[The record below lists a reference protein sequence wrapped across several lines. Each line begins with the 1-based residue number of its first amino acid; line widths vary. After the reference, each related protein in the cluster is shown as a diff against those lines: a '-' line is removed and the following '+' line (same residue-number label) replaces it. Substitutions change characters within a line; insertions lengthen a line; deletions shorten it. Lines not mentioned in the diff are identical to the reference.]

1 MAQNQYIT
9 QAQAEAAKRD
19 ALQFAAS
26 PFPIQAPHFVMAV
39 IKQLERDYPDQL
51 YHDGLDVVTTVDLDW
66 QQAAQR
72 LAQLQLDA
80 LNHPATP
87 GKVPANATRR
97 RAGGDGSVTPGRS

>member
-1 MAQNQYIT
+1 
-9 QAQAEAAKRD
+9 
-19 ALQFAAS
+19 
-26 PFPIQAPHFVMAV
+26 MAV

-80 LNHPATP
+80 LNHPTDAGQSPRQRHTTP
-87 GKVPANATRR
+87 RWSRSIP
-97 RAGGDGSVTPGRS
+97 TPGRS